1 MPISDQ
7 NTFLPTSL
15 KEMQRLGWERPDVI
29 FFSGDAYIDHP
40 AFGTAVIARLL
51 ESIGLKVAVV
61 PQPNWQDDLRDFKK
75 FGAPRLFFAVNSGA
89 MDSMVNRYTANKRI
103 RSDDAYTPDGRAG
116 ARPDRALTVYSQ
128 ILKSLYPDVPVV
140 IGGIEASL
148 RRFTHYDFW
157 DDALKPSILVESQA
171 DWLIYG
177 QGEKPIQMLVACLRE
192 NRRDEICNIPQT
204 AFLVPCSEASRFE
217 DNSIKLNSFEECQ
230 KSSDRFGENF
240 KIIETESNSMLA
252 KRLVEN
258 CGKASI
264 VVNPPCPPMST
275 AELDEIYALPFTRRP
290 HPRYGNKRIP
300 AYEMIRHSIT
310 IHRGCFGGCSF
321 CTISAHQ
328 GKFISSRSKAS
339 VLDELER
346 VTAMPDFRGHVSD
359 LGGPAA
365 NMYRMS
371 GKNSAVCSSCRKPSC
386 LFPSVCRNLN
396 HDHAPLLELY
406 EAVRSHPEV
415 EKVTVGSGIRYDM
428 FLDSNGFIDETGRKY
443 FDTLMKYHVSG
454 RLKVAPEHTE
464 SKVLNS
470 VRKPSFELFVKLKS
484 VFDSLNRRQNSK
496 KQLIPY
502 FISALP
508 DCNDSDMQKLAATMK
523 RMSYKLEQVQCF
535 TPTPMTL
542 ASTIFYTGKDPYTG
556 KKIYVAKSLDKRK
569 KQQEYFF

>member
-1 MPISDQ
+1 MNQ
-7 NTFLPTSL
+7 NNTFLPTTL
-15 KEMQRLGWERPDVI
+15 KEMQVLGWERPDVV

-51 ESIGLKVAVV
+51 ESIGLQVAVV

-116 ARPDRALTVYSQ
+116 ARPDRALTVYSK
-128 ILKSLYPDVPVV
+128 ILKSLYPNIPVV

-157 DDALKPSILVESQA
+157 DDTLKPSILIDSQA
-171 DWLIYG
+171 DYLIYG
-177 QGEKPIQMLVACLRE
+177 QGEKPVKMLTDCLRE
-192 NRRDEICNIPQT
+192 NRRSEICNIPQT
-204 AFLVPCSEASRFE
+204 AFALPRNEANRFVENSIQLHSFE
-217 DNSIKLNSFEECQ
+217 DCKKN
-230 KSSDRFGENF
+230 SDRFGNNF
-240 KIIETESNSMLA
+240 KIIETESNSLRA
-252 KRLVEN
+252 KRLTED
-258 CGKASI
+258 CGQMTV
-264 VVNPPCPPMST
+264 VVNPPCPPLTT
-275 AELDEIYALPFTRRP
+275 AELDSIYALPFTRRP
-290 HPRYGNKRIP
+290 HPRYGNKHIP
-300 AYEMIRHSIT
+300 AYEMIRHSIN

-328 GKFISSRSKAS
+328 GKFISSRSVAS
-339 VLDELER
+339 VLEELER
-346 VTAMPDFRGHVSD
+346 LTAMPDFRGHISD

-371 GKNSAVCSSCRKPSC
+371 GKNAALCGVCRKPSC
-386 LFPSVCRNLN
+386 LFPAICRNLN
-396 HDHAPLLELY
+396 LDHAPLLELY
-406 EAVRSHPEV
+406 AAVRRHPAV
-415 EKVTVGSGIRYDM
+415 KKVTIGSGIRYDM
-428 FLDSNGFIDETGRKY
+428 FIDKNGFIDQTGKKY
-443 FDTLMKYHVSG
+443 FETVMKYHVSG
-454 RLKVAPEHTE
+454 RLKVAPEHTA
-464 SKVLNS
+464 SKVLDA
-470 VRKPSFELFVKLKS
+470 VRKPSFELFVRLKS
-484 VFDSLNRRQNSK
+484 AFDSLNRGQKSP

-508 DCNDSDMQKLAATMK
+508 NCTDADMQQLAAIMK

-556 KKIYVAKSLDKRK
+556 KKMYVAKSPDKRK
-569 KQQEYFF
+569 QQQNYFF